1 MKINAKLVASFG
13 TVLITTLVVFGR
25 ISYSTFTESA
35 HMASDKIISL
45 QSSEIIYN
53 TTELLRREV
62 SNIEQQL
69 SLYMQVNACSLGTDA
84 ENKELLEGF
93 ATHTPLFRSISLY
106 LRRGNLSPPEFQT
119 WMDEFE
125 ANQFEPFLTRRV
137 DDLLL
142 LWPTQT
148 PQGAAFFVVTL
159 DPLHFAERL
168 RSTLSSSGYLN
179 VSGAAIVLTR
189 HGKPLFIPVLQD
201 AQKTLA
207 RDILTGVDIDALAE
221 DVEDRGEYFVYRPK
235 ATIFKADL
243 TMVVPKKFN
252 QDNLVTLK
260 NRIIAAMLIVAW
272 ISVWI
277 MLIIAYRISS
287 PIRKLSKITK
297 DIIEF
302 NYSTEMEIPPSND
315 EIGELAENF
324 ENMRQKIKTLVTEDP
339 LTKVYNRRFVMHIF
353 DLAVLKANSSKTP
366 LSCIMM
372 DIDYFKKVNDTYGHQ
387 GGDAVLTAVGTVLKE
402 ISRDYDTPARYG
414 GEEFLCLLPETTLPD
429 AVAIAER
436 IRKAIKELVVVFGEI
451 ELRCTVSLGVAEFV
465 AERVDTTDK
474 IIHDADEALYQAKK
488 NGRDQVVVHNQNPDT
503 EGDLAGEAGV
513 EG

>member
-13 TVLITTLVVFGR
+13 TVLVTTLVVFGR

-45 QSSEIIYN
+45 QSSEIIYH
-53 TTELLRREV
+53 TTKSLRKEV
-62 SNIEQQL
+62 GNIEQQL
-69 SLYMQVNACSLGTDA
+69 SLYMQVNACSLGSD
-84 ENKELLEGF
+84 KESKDLLEGF
-93 ATHTPLFRSISLY
+93 AKHDPLFRSISLSP
-106 LRRGNLSPPEFQT
+106 RRGNLPPPEFQT

-125 ANQFEPFLTRRV
+125 ANHFEPFLTRRG

-148 PQGAAFFVVTL
+148 PQGAAFFVITL
-159 DPLHFAERL
+159 DPAYFAAK
-168 RSTLSSSGYLN
+168 LSSSMTNSGYLN
-179 VSGAAIVLTR
+179 VSGAAIVLTS
-189 HGKPLFIPVLQD
+189 HGKPLLEPVLQD
-201 AQKTLA
+201 PQKTLA

-221 DVEDRGEYFVYRPK
+221 HVEDKGEYFIYRP
-235 ATIFKADL
+235 ADTLFDADL

-252 QDNLVTLK
+252 QDNLVKLK
-260 NRIIAAMLIVAW
+260 NRILAAMLIVAW

-277 MLIIAYRISS
+277 MLVIAYRISS

-302 NYSTEMEIPPSND
+302 NYTTEMEIPPSND

-339 LTKVYNRRFVMHIF
+339 LTQVYNRRFVMHLF
-353 DLAVLKANSSKTP
+353 DLAVLKASASNTP
-366 LSCIMM
+366 LCCIMM
-372 DIDYFKKVNDTYGHQ
+372 DIDFFKKVNDTYGHQ
-387 GGDAVLTAVGTVLKE
+387 GGDAVLMAVGKVLKE

-436 IRKAIKELVVVFGEI
+436 IRMAVKGLTVVFGEI
-451 ELRCTVSLGVAEFV
+451 ELRCTVSLGVAEYV
-465 AERVDTTDK
+465 VGRAESTDE
-474 IIHDADEALYQAKK
+474 IIRDADNALYQAKE
-488 NGRDQVVVHNQNPDT
+488 NGRDQVVVCRQEPNAVVCP
-503 EGDLAGEAGV
+503 AGE
-513 EG
+513 EGATV